1 MLRPA
6 PLSSLSLA
14 AVLLLAGC
22 ATSGSPADQ
31 PDAITGAVQ
40 QPFKDLNIVREQTPP
55 VLEAAAKA
63 PYVEIQPL
71 NCDAVR
77 AELAALDKEL
87 GPDFDAAENKN
98 DDILAGALRSA
109 MGLPFRGVVRRIS
122 GAQKRDQKREHAILA
137 GIARRGFLKGV
148 DRKSCT
154 APPPLEGPAPTAA
167 TPVPAPPPIPQPR
180 PQPPLIPDGQAAP
193 SQ

>member
-1 MLRPA
+1 MTRSF
-6 PLSSLSLA
+6 PLSACLASVLILA
-14 AVLLLAGC
+14 AC
-22 ATSGSPADQ
+22 ATSGSPADR
-31 PDAITGAVQ
+31 PNAVTGAVQ
-40 QPFKDLNIVREQTPP
+40 QPFKDLNLVREQTPS

-71 NCDAVR
+71 DCNAVR

-109 MGLPFRGVVRRIS
+109 MGLPFRGVVRKIT

-154 APPPLEGPAPTAA
+154 LAPPLVAA
-167 TPVPAPPPIPQPR
+167 AAPPVVALPA
-180 PQPPLIPDGQAAP
+180 PPLIPDGQATP
-193 SQ
+193 PQ

>member
-1 MLRPA
+1 MKRPS
-6 PLSSLSLA
+6 PLPAASFSPVLVLT
-14 AVLLLAGC
+14 AVLVLAGC
-22 ATSGSPADQ
+22 ATSGSPTDR
-31 PDAITGAVQ
+31 PDAVTGAVQ
-40 QPFKDLNIVREQTPP
+40 QPFKDLNLVREQTPQ

-109 MGLPFRGVVRRIS
+109 MGLPFRGVVRKIT

-148 DRKSCT
+148 DRKSCN
-154 APPPLEGPAPTAA
+154 APPSTQVAA
-167 TPVPAPPPIPQPR
+167 TPVAEPVST
-180 PQPPLIPDGQAAP
+180 PPLISDGQAVAP
-193 SQ
+193 Q

>member
-1 MLRPA
+1 M
-6 PLSSLSLA
+6 
-14 AVLLLAGC
+14 LAGC
-22 ATSGSPADQ
+22 TTSGSPTHR
-31 PDAITGAVQ
+31 PDAVTGAVQ
-40 QPFKDLNIVREQTPP
+40 QPFKDLNLVREQTPS
-55 VLEAAAKA
+55 VLETAAKA
-63 PYVEIQPL
+63 PYVETQPL
-71 NCDAVR
+71 DCDAVR

-109 MGLPFRGVVRRIS
+109 MGLPFRGVVRKIT

-154 APPPLEGPAPTAA
+154 LAPPLVAAAAPPAPA
-167 TPVPAPPPIPQPR
+167 VPAPPV
-180 PQPPLIPDGQAAP
+180 IPDGQAAP
-193 SQ
+193 PQ

>member
-1 MLRPA
+1 MKKPSPLPA
-6 PLSSLSLA
+6 TSLA
-14 AVLLLAGC
+14 AFLLLSAC
-22 ATSGSPADQ
+22 ATSGSPTDK
-31 PDAITGAVQ
+31 PDAVTGAVQ
-40 QPFKDLNIVREQTPP
+40 QPFKDLNLVREQTPQ

-71 NCDAVR
+71 DCDAVR

-109 MGLPFRGVVRRIS
+109 MGLPFRGVVRKIT
-122 GAQKRDQKREHAILA
+122 GAQKRDEKREHAILA

-148 DRKSCT
+148 DRKSCN
-154 APPPLEGPAPTAA
+154 APPSAQVAA
-167 TPVPAPPPIPQPR
+167 TPEAAPIST
-180 PQPPLIPDGQAAP
+180 PPLIPDGQAVQP
-193 SQ
+193 Q